1 MPRPVAALLS
11 SLPAGIHTYDKGGT
25 LRRHLYGLAAVV
37 LLLTL
42 APQPAAHAVPPIPS
56 SMASL
61 GDSITRGFNANG
73 WFVDHPSRS
82 FSTGDNSTV
91 NSHYLRIKSKNSAI
105 TGKNFNYAT
114 SGAEMIDLNA
124 QVQNAVNAGVQYVT
138 IELGANDVCASTEAG
153 MTPVA
158 TYRSQLDQA
167 LATLK
172 AGLPNAAVAVISI
185 PSVYRLWDIG
195 KNSSSARSAWSGYN
209 ICQSMLANPQS
220 TAQADVDRRN
230 RVRQRNI
237 DFNTQLEQAC
247 TAYGAN
253 CDFDGNAVFNYPFAL
268 SHMSS
273 WDYFH
278 PNTSGQAVL
287 AQQSYANGFNW

>member
-1 MPRPVAALLS
+1 V
-11 SLPAGIHTYDKGGT
+11 
-25 LRRHLYGLAAVV
+25 RRSTYGLAAVAF
-37 LLLTL
+37 LLTL
-42 APQPAAHAVPPIPS
+42 APPPARAVPPIPS

-73 WFVDHPSRS
+73 WYVEYPSRS
-82 FSTGDNSTV
+82 FSTGDYASV
-91 NSHYLRIKSKNSAI
+91 NSHYLRIRAKNPAI
-105 TGKNFNYAT
+105 NGQNFNLAT
-114 SGAEMIDLNA
+114 SGAEMVDLNA
-124 QVQNAVNAGVQYVT
+124 QAQNAVGQGVQYVT
-138 IELGANDVCASTEAG
+138 IEMGANDVCASSEAG
-153 MTPVA
+153 MTPVSTFRA
-158 TYRSQLDQA
+158 QLDQG

-195 KNSSSARSAWSGYN
+195 KNNSSARAAWNGYG

-237 DFNTQLEQAC
+237 DYNTELAAAC

-253 CDFDGNAVFNYPFAL
+253 CDFDGNAVFNYPFVL
-268 SHMSS
+268 SQVSS

>member
-1 MPRPVAALLS
+1 M
-11 SLPAGIHTYDKGGT
+11 
-25 LRRHLYGLAAVV
+25 RRMAYGLAAVA

-42 APQPAAHAVPPIPS
+42 APSPARALPPIPS

-73 WFVDHPSRS
+73 WFIEYPSRS
-82 FSTGDNSTV
+82 FSTGDNSSV
-91 NSHYLRIKSKNSAI
+91 NSHYLRIRAKNPAI
-105 TGKNFNYAT
+105 NGRNFNYAT

-124 QVQNAVNAGVQYVT
+124 QAQRAVTAGVQYVT
-138 IELGANDVCASTEAG
+138 IELGANDVCASSEAG

-158 TYRSQLDQA
+158 TYRAQLDQA

-172 AGLPNAAVAVISI
+172 AGLPNAAVAVISV

-195 KNSSSARSAWSGYN
+195 KNSSSARAAWSEFG

-237 DFNTQLEQAC
+237 DYNTQLAAAC

-253 CDFDGNAVFNYPFAL
+253 CDFDNNAVFNYPFVL
-268 SHMSS
+268 SQVSS

-287 AQQSYANGFNW
+287 AQQSYVNGFNW